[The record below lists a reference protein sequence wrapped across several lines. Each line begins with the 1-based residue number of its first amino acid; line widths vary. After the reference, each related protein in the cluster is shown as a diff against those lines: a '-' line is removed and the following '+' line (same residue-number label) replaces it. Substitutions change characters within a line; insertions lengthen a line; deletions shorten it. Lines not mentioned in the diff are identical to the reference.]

1 MQIIKNPEESIYE
14 GNDFEFCVTCLPK
27 LSPFVHPY
35 SAFHPTILFCFQ
47 TSSEFVTF
55 TKLKENTEKWHL
67 KRTTEG
73 FAPVGHSVTDSEL
86 VDGRLT
92 SQGHSV
98 TDSELVDGRLTSQ
111 GYSRSTRL

>member
-1 MQIIKNPEESIYE
+1 MSS
-14 GNDFEFCVTCLPK
+14 VLPVSQNCHRLCTRTRPFILQSCFVFK
-27 LSPFVHPY
+27 L
-35 SAFHPTILFCFQ
+35 
-47 TSSEFVTF
+47 SSEFVTF

-73 FAPVGHSVTDSEL
+73 FAQVGHSVTDSEL